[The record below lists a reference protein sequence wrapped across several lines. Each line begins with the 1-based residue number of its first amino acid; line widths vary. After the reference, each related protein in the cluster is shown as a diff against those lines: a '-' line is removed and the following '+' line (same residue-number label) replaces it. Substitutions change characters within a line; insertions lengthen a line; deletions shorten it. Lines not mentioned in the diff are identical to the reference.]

1 MTKQRFTHLT
11 PSLWVTQS
19 ALYATNSGIFLSE
32 GQACLIDPG
41 ITPEAIAGIARFVAE
56 QGATPQAIVLTHG
69 HWDHL
74 LGAEHFP
81 GIAIIAHTAYYD
93 VLQAR
98 GDDLQRQV
106 AAWEADAGLHRQQP
120 FAAPPP
126 RPTLTFDS
134 DMKFTVGALK
144 LCLSHAP
151 GHAPDQLV
159 ITHAASGVLWA
170 GDMLSDLEIPL
181 VSHSLAAY
189 ERTLA
194 RLAELDIRVLIPG
207 HGQPTG
213 DPAEIRA
220 RLAADRAYL
229 AEIHAR
235 VAQAIAQGKS
245 VAETVAL
252 CDDMTF
258 RHPAENRGPHRL
270 NVESAYLE
278 LGGEAD
284 PTEVGWKQEW
294 NE

>member
-1 MTKQRFTHLT
+1 MTKQRFTQLT
-11 PSLWVTQS
+11 PALWVTQS

-32 GQACLIDPG
+32 GHACLIDPG
-41 ITPEAIAGIARFVAE
+41 ITSEAIAGIARFVAE

-81 GIAIIAHTAYYD
+81 GIAVIAHTVYYD
-93 VLQAR
+93 VLQAH

-106 AAWEADAGLHRQQP
+106 AAWEADAGLHRRQP
-120 FAAPPP
+120 FAPP
-126 RPTLTFDS
+126 RPTLTFDA
-134 DMKFTVGALK
+134 DMTFTVGALK
-144 LCLSHAP
+144 LCFSHAP

-181 VSHSLAAY
+181 VSHNLAAY

-194 RLAELDIRVLIPG
+194 RLATLDVRVLIPG

-229 AEIHAR
+229 AELHAR
-235 VAQAIAQGKS
+235 VTQAVAQGKS

-284 PTEVGWKQEW
+284 PTEAGWNQEW
-294 NE
+294 DE

>member
-1 MTKQRFTHLT
+1 MAEQRFTQLT
-11 PSLWVTQS
+11 PGLWVTQS

-56 QGATPQAIVLTHG
+56 RGATPQAIVLTHG

-74 LGAEHFP
+74 LGTEHFP
-81 GIAIIAHTAYYD
+81 GVTVIAHTAYYD
-93 VLQAR
+93 VLQAH

-106 AAWEADAGLHRQQP
+106 AAWEADAGIHRQQP
-120 FAAPPP
+120 FTPP
-126 RPTLTFDS
+126 RPTLTFDAG
-134 DMKFTVGALK
+134 MTLTVGTFRLH
-144 LCLSHAP
+144 LNHAP
-151 GHAPDQLV
+151 GHAPDQIV
-159 ITHAASGVLWA
+159 ITQPTAGILWA
-170 GDMLSDLEIPL
+170 GDMLSDLEIPF
-181 VSHSLAAY
+181 VSHSLVAY

-194 RLAELDIRVLIPG
+194 RLATLDIRVLIPG
-207 HGQPTG
+207 HGHPTG

-229 AEIHAR
+229 AELHTR
-235 VAQAIAQGKS
+235 VAQAVTQGKS
-245 VAETVAL
+245 VTETTVL

-270 NVESAYLE
+270 NIESAYLE

-284 PTEVGWKQEW
+284 PTKVGWSQEW
-294 NE
+294 DE

>member
-1 MTKQRFTHLT
+1 MTKQRFTQLT

-32 GQACLIDPG
+32 GQAGLIDPG
-41 ITPEAIAGIARFVAE
+41 IAPEAIAGIARFVTE
-56 QGATPQAIVLTHG
+56 QGATPQATVLTHC

-98 GDDLQRQV
+98 GDALQRQV
-106 AAWEADAGLHRQQP
+106 ATWETDADIHRQQP
-120 FAAPPP
+120 FALP
-126 RPTLTFDS
+126 RPTLTFDN
-134 DMKFTVGALK
+134 DMTLSVGALK
-144 LCLSHAP
+144 LRLSHAP

-181 VSHSLAAY
+181 ISHNLAAY

-194 RLAELDIRVLIPG
+194 RLAELDVRVLIPG
-207 HGQPTG
+207 HGQPTD

-220 RLAADRAYL
+220 RLATDRAYL
-229 AEIHAR
+229 AEIHTR
-235 VAQAIAQGKS
+235 VTQAVAQGKS

-278 LGGEAD
+278 LGGETD
-284 PTEVGWKQEW
+284 PTEAGWSQVW

>member
-1 MTKQRFTHLT
+1 MTEQRFTQLT

-98 GDDLQRQV
+98 GDALQRQV
-106 AAWEADAGLHRQQP
+106 ATWEADAGIHRQQP
-120 FAAPPP
+120 FAPP

-134 DMKFTVGALK
+134 DMTFTVGALK
-144 LCLSHAP
+144 LCFSHAP

-181 VSHSLAAY
+181 VSHNLAAY

-229 AEIHAR
+229 AELHAR
-235 VAQAIAQGKS
+235 VAQAVAQGKS

-284 PTEVGWKQEW
+284 PTEAGWNQEW
-294 NE
+294 DE